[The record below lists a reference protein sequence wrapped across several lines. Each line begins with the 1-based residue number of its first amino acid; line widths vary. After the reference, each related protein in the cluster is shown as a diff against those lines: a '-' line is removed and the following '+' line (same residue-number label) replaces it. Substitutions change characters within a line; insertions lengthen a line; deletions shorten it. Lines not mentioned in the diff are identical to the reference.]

1 MRQRSSDSGAFT
13 SNPTSQSDAARL
25 QPRYLVVLVVVV
37 AASSCLALVNPE
49 LATTKSVQRK
59 SHPTLEGT
67 HLDTRQ
73 RSDQYV
79 WVALED
85 ARRIA
90 KVDLR
95 KRRVVRKLKVAGNPH
110 NIAVNGAGLVA
121 TTLWGDDRVAL
132 VKGKWRK
139 GVKIA
144 GAPHDVKIG
153 GDRVVIANQGA
164 ARLNML
170 SLKGKKRGYALLKAN
185 PHDVALTPSAHKAW
199 ASLEGSDDLA
209 VINLRRKKVKRYV
222 STGKSPHDLLF
233 SPDGRLWV
241 TDWNGAF
248 HVFSRKGK
256 LLRSRSLGEEAHHL
270 AFTPDG
276 RQVWITDHA
285 AHRVFVVS
293 TRKYK
298 VLKRISIAGSP
309 HHVAITSDGKKAAV
323 ADHDRGLLIIYRVA
337 TRTRLA
343 KIDVGAGPH
352 GVWAVP

>member
-1 MRQRSSDSGAFT
+1 MRQPSSDSGVFVGNHT
-13 SNPTSQSDAARL
+13 SKGDAAGRRH
-25 QPRYLVVLVVVV
+25 RYLAVLFVLVV
-37 AASSCLALVNPE
+37 ASSCLAFVSPE
-49 LATTKSVQRK
+49 L
-59 SHPTLEGT
+59 PTLKSIQRMSPPMLEAT
-67 HLDTRQ
+67 HLDARQ

-132 VKGKWRK
+132 IKGRWRK

-164 ARLNML
+164 ARLNVL

-309 HHVAITSDGKKAAV
+309 HHVSITSDGKKAAV

-343 KIDVGAGPH
+343 KIAVGAGPH